1 MRTLIL
7 AIAKGYKRISTFF
20 MELQINSDRYIWE
33 IQRDFNQAFSYLK
46 IEFFSKPH
54 LAQQPSPAKRI
65 LSNQG
70 RIIDLVKT
78 NINSSIGIDE
88 NMSVADLEKIFSEQ
102 FGLSVQVFRRSGNI
116 WLETTMTDG
125 WSLRQQNEHGKEI
138 TIGPPKTSPL
148 IEENDEDVL

>member
-33 IQRDFNQAFSYLK
+33 IQRDFNQAFGYLK

-54 LAQQPSPAKRI
+54 LVQQPSPAKKI

-70 RIIDLVKT
+70 RIYDLVKT
-78 NINSSIGIDE
+78 NLNSSIEIDE
-88 NMSVADLEKIFSEQ
+88 NMSVADLEKLFSDQ
-102 FGLSVQVFRRSGNI
+102 FGLFVQVFRKSGNI

-125 WSLRQQNEHGKEI
+125 WSLKQQNEHGKEI
-138 TIGPPKTSPL
+138 TIGAPKTTP
-148 IEENDEDVL
+148 IIGPNEEDVL